1 MEEKPFQQWHILKA
15 QLHRKENV
23 IYFHEREI
31 WFCSLG
37 VNVGFEQDGKNEWF
51 ERPILI
57 LRKFNN
63 FIFWAIPLSS
73 TQKIGVYY
81 HAYQLYGRSYT
92 AILSQLRLLDVRR
105 LSRKV
110 GTIPKGDFDQIIE
123 KIKYLFD
130 KKRPHPQD
138 ANEVSEAEAIL

>member
-1 MEEKPFQQWHILKA
+1 MEEKQFHTWHILKE
-15 QLHRKENV
+15 QLHKKKRL

-37 VNVGFEQDGKNEWF
+37 VNVGFEQDGKNDWF

-57 LRKFNN
+57 LRKFNA

-73 TQKIGVYY
+73 SQKIGEYY
-81 HAYQLYGRSYT
+81 HAYKIQGRQYT
-92 AILSQLRLLDVRR
+92 AILSQLRLLDSRR

-110 GTIPKGDFDQIIE
+110 ITMPKSDFDQIVT
-123 KIKYLFD
+123 KIKDLLD
-130 KKRPHPQD
+130 KKRPHLQR